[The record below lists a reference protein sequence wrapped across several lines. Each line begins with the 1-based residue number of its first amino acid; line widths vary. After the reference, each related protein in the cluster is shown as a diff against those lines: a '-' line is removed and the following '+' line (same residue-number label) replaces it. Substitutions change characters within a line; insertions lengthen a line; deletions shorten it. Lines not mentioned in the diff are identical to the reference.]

1 VNGVKTSVSASLR
14 LLAIC
19 GSLRKAS
26 YNRSALLALA
36 ELAARDY
43 DVEVRLLHD
52 IPMYDHDY
60 VDEHGNPEAVQRFHA
75 AIAAADGIIVCT
87 PEYSHSIS
95 GVLKNALDWLHGKP
109 SVLGAKPVAIMS
121 VSSSPLGGCRAQYD
135 LRKILQPSEAYVLG
149 MPEMMIGG
157 ARRKFDERG
166 VLTDE
171 PTRAELVTFVAA
183 FGEWIR
189 LVRQPA
195 VV

>member
-1 VNGVKTSVSASLR
+1 VSAPTR

-26 YNRSALLALA
+26 YNRSALIALA
-36 ELAARDY
+36 ELAAPDY
-43 DVEVRLLHD
+43 DVELGLLHD

-60 VDEHGNPEAVQRFHA
+60 VDEHGDPEAVQRFKA
-75 AIAAADGIIVCT
+75 AIAAADGIIIAT

-95 GVLKNALDWLHGKP
+95 GVLKNAIDWLHGKP
-109 SVLGAKPVAIMS
+109 SVLEAKPVAILS
-121 VSSSPLGGCRAQYD
+121 VSSSALAGSRAQYD

-166 VLTDE
+166 ALTDE
-171 PTRAELVTFVAA
+171 ATRTELAAFVAA

-195 VV
+195 AV

>member
-1 VNGVKTSVSASLR
+1 MSAPLHI
-14 LLAIC
+14 LAIC

-36 ELAARDY
+36 ELGSPDY

-60 VDEHGNPEAVQRFHA
+60 VDEHGNPEAVERFRA
-75 AIAAADGIIVCT
+75 EITAADGIVICT

-109 SVLGAKPVAIMS
+109 ALLGAKPVAVMS
-121 VSSSPLGGCRAQYD
+121 VSSSALGGSRAQYD
-135 LRKILQPSEAYVLG
+135 LRKILQPMEAYVLG

-157 ARRKFDERG
+157 ARRKFDEQG
-166 VLTDE
+166 KLTDE
-171 PTRAELVTFVAA
+171 PARAELAAFLAA
-183 FGEWIR
+183 FGDWIR

-195 VV
+195 AV

>member
-1 VNGVKTSVSASLR
+1 VNGVKSRVSAPTR

-26 YNRSALLALA
+26 YNRSALHAIA
-36 ELAARDY
+36 ELAAPDY

-52 IPMYDHDY
+52 IPMYDHDF
-60 VDEHGNPEAVQRFHA
+60 VDEHGDPEAVQRYKA
-75 AIAAADGIIVCT
+75 AIAAADGIIIAT

-109 SVLGAKPVAIMS
+109 SVLARKPVAILS
-121 VSSSPLGGCRAQYD
+121 VSSSVLGGSRAQYD
-135 LRKILQPSEAYVLG
+135 LRKVLQPSEAYVLG

-171 PTRAELVTFVAA
+171 AARTELAAFIAA
-183 FGEWIR
+183 FGDWMR

-195 VV
+195 AV

>member
-1 VNGVKTSVSASLR
+1 VSAPLR

-36 ELAARDY
+36 EIAAPGY

-60 VDEHGNPEAVQRFHA
+60 VDEHGNPEAVKRFHA
-75 AIAAADGIIVCT
+75 AVAAADGIIICT

-109 SVLGAKPVAIMS
+109 PVLGAKPVAIMS
-121 VSSSPLGGCRAQYD
+121 VSSSALGGSRAQYD
-135 LRKILQPSEAYVLG
+135 LRKILQPMEAYVLG
-149 MPEMMIGG
+149 MPELMIGG

-166 VLTDE
+166 TLTDDAV
-171 PTRAELVTFVAA
+171 RAELVAFVAA
-183 FGEWIR
+183 FGAWIR

-195 VV
+195 AV